1 MEGIHLP
8 MSQGTM
14 DDITQEGETSSQVDN
29 STGESMNTQ
38 GARAIYER
46 EAHIVID
53 YSRLS
58 EDNKDVCHHFSCSK
72 HETKRVEQS
81 VPLLREARLN
91 SCLNLWLLQ
100 LGLQVVQFNYTL
112 IWENICIK

>member
-14 DDITQEGETSSQVDN
+14 DDITQEGEPSSQMDQ

-58 EDNKDVCHHFSCSK
+58 EDNKDVCHHSLTLNIKPNHLEHDLATNELKSQFRRAIESI
-72 HETKRVEQS
+72 ET
-81 VPLLREARLN
+81 L
-91 SCLNLWLLQ
+91 
-100 LGLQVVQFNYTL
+100 T
-112 IWENICIK
+112 